1 MLSFLDGRGDSMLDA
16 AVDMLAGK
24 KAFLKYI
31 FKWKNNRKKLNS
43 MHIAYL
49 SLKKTY
55 EDIAE

>member
-31 FKWKNNRKKLNS
+31 FK
-43 MHIAYL
+43 
-49 SLKKTY
+49 
-55 EDIAE
+55 